1 MQSKALLWAKCRV
14 ARKKYISNETNYKSM
29 IDHFAEKEEETC
41 LNIDVNPFLY
51 VYAFYLCDFGKP

>member
-1 MQSKALLWAKCRV
+1 
-14 ARKKYISNETNYKSM
+14 M

-51 VYAFYLCDFGKP
+51 VYAFYLCEFGKPWKGNMLRKFG